1 MDQTYINMLFTIA
14 MAIISGVLTLCGRC
28 LNEYKEDLI
37 KRTTDQDAKIIDVSL
52 KIERL
57 REDYA
62 REALRIQR
70 DFVAK
75 DEYIAMVSKIDSKLD
90 RTLSALHEVDKTL
103 AQVVAKGEQNE
114 QH

>member
-14 MAIISGVLTLCGRC
+14 MAIISGVLTLCGKY
-28 LNEYKEDLI
+28 LNEYKEDLV
-37 KRTTDQDAKIIDVSL
+37 KRTTDQDSKIIDIGVR
-52 KIERL
+52 IERL
-57 REDYA
+57 REDFN
-62 REALRIQR
+62 REALHVQR